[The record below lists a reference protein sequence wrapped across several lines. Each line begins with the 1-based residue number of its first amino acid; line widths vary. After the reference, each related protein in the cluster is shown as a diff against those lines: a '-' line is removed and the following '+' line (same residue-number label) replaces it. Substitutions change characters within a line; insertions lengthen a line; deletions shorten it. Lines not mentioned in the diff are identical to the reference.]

1 MRRND
6 TRGKAFVP
14 QTTSESVSRRIFGSY
29 PLAPEG
35 LPAVNGKN
43 QDTETS
49 MRAAFMRKPVQPAT
63 SCIYSRLVRPRPAR
77 VASANMDPAPTR
89 ANGYGHGMR
98 NGNAHTARPFNT
110 SCYPTS
116 EVRDCR
122 ANCLPSAARKRL
134 RHHLQVLKLDSF
146 WSPMSAARPS
156 SRSLHRL
163 VSKNR
168 GLKFFIL
175 YKLNQ
180 YRESLLSASFT
191 KMLGKDSWSIILR
204 PSFRSM

>member
-77 VASANMDPAPTR
+77 VTSANMDPAPTR
-89 ANGYGHGMR
+89 RMGMDMECGMETPIRHGRLMHR
-98 NGNAHTARPFNT
+98 VTHLGGARLPRQLQRPEIGSGTTCRCYSWTACGRIWRQL
-110 SCYPTS
+110 
-116 EVRDCR
+116 V
-122 ANCLPSAARKRL
+122 L
-134 RHHLQVLKLDSF
+134 HLGAF
-146 WSPMSAARPS
+146 TGS
-156 SRSLHRL
+156 S
-163 VSKNR
+163 
-168 GLKFFIL
+168 
-175 YKLNQ
+175 
-180 YRESLLSASFT
+180 
-191 KMLGKDSWSIILR
+191 
-204 PSFRSM
+204 